1 MYQCTLRFCLSSN
14 PPLEA
19 ALRRADPL
27 PGFGHE
33 ISVVDGSGMASLAD
47 ADIVFLAPK
56 DLAALPALRQKL
68 PRAFLVLAHRADEP
82 PSATPDDLSALD
94 DIWALRD
101 DPELCAFHVAR
112 LLEKIKLRKDHAL
125 VRQYLD
131 VTLDTSS
138 AMIWFKDR
146 QGNYFK
152 VNKNYAHIM
161 GVDYVESGARRFL
174 VQQNNS
180 ATFAQCRDI
189 CTQSDQYVLTVGLP
203 DIFVENVPTDG
214 GLRQLKVHKAP
225 LFADDGTIMGIVGI
239 GYDITDFS
247 SMNTEVGIFLR
258 SLPFPILLEDSG
270 GCVTHINEKFQELFE
285 LRPEDNLVGQTSQ
298 RIFDLVTEKFGIWWE
313 KNNTE
318 AHFLRDAVENVLL
331 RHDSRVFDAFDKPA
345 GTIIVLWDVSLE
357 RRYEWHLQSKAR
369 TDDLTGLSNRRSFY
383 DLVPVFL
390 ESGAAL
396 VYVDLDNF
404 KDVNDTYGHHM
415 GDQALILTAGVLS
428 ANFPGSVI
436 TRMGGDEFVIFLPS
450 GCTRETLLSRA
461 QSLLDNLHSAFA
473 ARKSFHRLSASVGVC
488 LVEKDG
494 LSRDELVRRSDVAMY
509 AAKSQ
514 GKRRFCVY
522 SEDLAD
528 KSNPKTSCRQ
538 RPRPLSGRNRIP
550 QTPPSPAEPADKQ

>member
-1 MYQCTLRFCLSSN
+1 MYQCTLRFCLS
-14 PPLEA
+14 PHPLLEA
-19 ALRRADPL
+19 ALRKADPL
-27 PGFGHE
+27 PGFRHE
-33 ISVVDGSGMASLAD
+33 ISVVDGCDMASIANAD
-47 ADIVFLAPK
+47 VVFLGPK
-56 DLAALPALRQKL
+56 ELAALPTLRQKL
-68 PRAFLVLAHRADEP
+68 PKVLPVLVHRGDEP
-82 PSATPDDLSALD
+82 LPATLNDLLALD

-101 DPELCAFHVAR
+101 EPALCAFHVAR
-112 LLEKIKLRKDHAL
+112 LLDRIRQHKDHAL
-125 VRQYLD
+125 TRQYLD
-131 VTLDTSS
+131 ATLNTSS
-138 AMIWFKDR
+138 AMVWFKDR

-152 VNKNYAHIM
+152 VNKNYARIM

-174 VQQNNS
+174 VQKNNS
-180 ATFAQCRDI
+180 AAFAQCRDI
-189 CTQSDQYVLTVGLP
+189 CTQSDQYVLTVGRP
-203 DIFVENVPTDG
+203 GIFVENVPTDG

-239 GYDITDFS
+239 GYDITDLS

-270 GCVTHINEKFQELFE
+270 GCVTHVNEKFQKLFE
-285 LRPEDNLVGQTSQ
+285 LGPEDKLVGQSSQ
-298 RIFDLVTEKFGIWWE
+298 QIFDLVTERFGIWWE

-331 RHDSRVFDAFDKPA
+331 RHDSRVFDAFDKPV

-357 RRYEWHLQSKAR
+357 RRYEWHLQNKAR

-383 DLVPVFL
+383 DLVPAFL
-390 ESGAAL
+390 EPGAAL
-396 VYVDLDNF
+396 IYVDLDNF
-404 KDVNDTYGHHM
+404 KDVNDQHGHHM

-450 GCTRETLLSRA
+450 GCTRETFLPRA
-461 QSLLDNLHSAFA
+461 QSLLDNLHNAFA
-473 ARKSFHRLSASVGVC
+473 VRKSFHRLSASVGVC
-488 LVEKDG
+488 LVEEDG
-494 LSRDELVRRSDVAMY
+494 LSRDELVRRGDVAMY

-528 KSNPKTSCRQ
+528 KRNPKTSCRQ
-538 RPRPLSGRNRIP
+538 RPRPLSGSKRIP
-550 QTPPSPAEPADKQ
+550 QTPVSVAPADRQ

>member
-1 MYQCTLRFCLSSN
+1 MYQCTLRFCLS
-14 PPLEA
+14 PHPLLEA
-19 ALRRADPL
+19 ALRKADPL
-27 PGFGHE
+27 PGFRHE
-33 ISVVDGSGMASLAD
+33 ISVVDGCDMASIANAD
-47 ADIVFLAPK
+47 VVFLGPK
-56 DLAALPALRQKL
+56 ELAALPTLRQKL
-68 PRAFLVLAHRADEP
+68 PKVLPVLVHRGDEP
-82 PSATPDDLSALD
+82 LPATLNDLLALD

-101 DPELCAFHVAR
+101 EPALCAFHVAR
-112 LLEKIKLRKDHAL
+112 LLDRIRQHKDHAL
-125 VRQYLD
+125 TRQYLD
-131 VTLDTSS
+131 ATLNTSS
-138 AMIWFKDR
+138 AMVWFKDR

-152 VNKNYAHIM
+152 VNKNYARIM

-174 VQQNNS
+174 VQKNNS
-180 ATFAQCRDI
+180 AAFAQCRDI
-189 CTQSDQYVLTVGLP
+189 CTQSDQYVLTVGRP
-203 DIFVENVPTDG
+203 GIFVENVPTDG

-247 SMNTEVGIFLR
+247 TMNTEVGIFLR

-285 LRPEDNLVGQTSQ
+285 LRPEDKLVGQSSQ
-298 RIFDLVTEKFGIWWE
+298 QIFDLVTERFGIWWE

-331 RHDSRVFDAFDKPA
+331 RHDSRVFDAFDKPV

-357 RRYEWHLQSKAR
+357 RRYEWHLQNKAR

-383 DLVPVFL
+383 DLVPAFL
-390 ESGAAL
+390 EPGAAL
-396 VYVDLDNF
+396 IYVDLDNF
-404 KDVNDTYGHHM
+404 KDVNDQHGHHM

-450 GCTRETLLSRA
+450 GCTRETFLPRA
-461 QSLLDNLHSAFA
+461 QSLLDNLHNAFA
-473 ARKSFHRLSASVGVC
+473 VRKSFHRLSASVGVC
-488 LVEKDG
+488 LVEEDG
-494 LSRDELVRRSDVAMY
+494 LSRDELVRRGDVAMY

-528 KSNPKTSCRQ
+528 KRNPKTSCRQ
-538 RPRPLSGRNRIP
+538 RPRPLSGSKRIP
-550 QTPPSPAEPADKQ
+550 QTPVSVAPADRQ

>member
-1 MYQCTLRFCLSSN
+1 MYQCTLRFCLS
-14 PPLEA
+14 PHPLLEA
-19 ALRRADPL
+19 ALRKADPL
-27 PGFGHE
+27 PGFRHE
-33 ISVVDGSGMASLAD
+33 ISVVDGCDMASIANAD
-47 ADIVFLAPK
+47 VVFLGPK
-56 DLAALPALRQKL
+56 ELAALPTLRQKL
-68 PRAFLVLAHRADEP
+68 PKVLPVLVHRGDEP
-82 PSATPDDLSALD
+82 LPATLNDLLALD

-101 DPELCAFHVAR
+101 EPALCAFHVAR
-112 LLEKIKLRKDHAL
+112 LLDRIRQHKDHAL
-125 VRQYLD
+125 TRQYLD
-131 VTLDTSS
+131 ATLNTSS
-138 AMIWFKDR
+138 AMVWFKDR

-152 VNKNYAHIM
+152 VNKNYARIM

-174 VQQNNS
+174 VQKNNS
-180 ATFAQCRDI
+180 AAFAQCRDI
-189 CTQSDQYVLTVGLP
+189 CTQSDQYVLTVGRP
-203 DIFVENVPTDG
+203 GIFVENVPTDG

-247 SMNTEVGIFLR
+247 TMNTEVGIFLR

-298 RIFDLVTEKFGIWWE
+298 KIFDLVTEKFGIWWE

-331 RHDSRVFDAFDKPA
+331 RHDSRVFDAFDKPV

-357 RRYEWHLQSKAR
+357 RRYEWHLQNKAR

-383 DLVPVFL
+383 DLVPAFL
-390 ESGAAL
+390 EPGAAL
-396 VYVDLDNF
+396 IYVDLDNF
-404 KDVNDTYGHHM
+404 KDVNDQHGHHM

-450 GCTRETLLSRA
+450 GCTRETFLPRA
-461 QSLLDNLHSAFA
+461 QSLLDNLHNAFA
-473 ARKSFHRLSASVGVC
+473 VRKSFHRLSASVGVC
-488 LVEKDG
+488 LVEEDG
-494 LSRDELVRRSDVAMY
+494 LSRDELVRRGDVAMY

-528 KSNPKTSCRQ
+528 KRNPKTSCRQ
-538 RPRPLSGRNRIP
+538 RPRPLSGSNRIP
-550 QTPPSPAEPADKQ
+550 QAPAPAEPADKQ

>member
-1 MYQCTLRFCLSSN
+1 MYQCTLRFCLS
-14 PPLEA
+14 PHPLLEA
-19 ALRRADPL
+19 ALRKADPL
-27 PGFGHE
+27 PGFRHE
-33 ISVVDGSGMASLAD
+33 ISVVDGCDMASIANAD
-47 ADIVFLAPK
+47 VVFLGPK
-56 DLAALPALRQKL
+56 ELAALPTLRQKL
-68 PRAFLVLAHRADEP
+68 PKVLPVLVHRGDEP
-82 PSATPDDLSALD
+82 LPATLNDLLALD

-101 DPELCAFHVAR
+101 EPALCAFHVAR
-112 LLEKIKLRKDHAL
+112 LLDRIRQHKDHAL
-125 VRQYLD
+125 TRQYLD
-131 VTLDTSS
+131 ATLNTSS
-138 AMIWFKDR
+138 AMVWFKDR

-152 VNKNYAHIM
+152 VNKNYARIM

-174 VQQNNS
+174 VQKNNS
-180 ATFAQCRDI
+180 AAFAQCRDI
-189 CTQSDQYVLTVGLP
+189 CTQSDQYVLTVGRP
-203 DIFVENVPTDG
+203 GIFVENVPTDG

-247 SMNTEVGIFLR
+247 TMNTEVGIFLR

-298 RIFDLVTEKFGIWWE
+298 KIFDLVTEKFGIWWE

-331 RHDSRVFDAFDKPA
+331 RHDSRVFDAFDKPV

-357 RRYEWHLQSKAR
+357 RRYEWHLQNKAR

-383 DLVPVFL
+383 DLVPAFL
-390 ESGAAL
+390 EPGAAL
-396 VYVDLDNF
+396 IYVDLDNF
-404 KDVNDTYGHHM
+404 KDVNDQHGHHM

-450 GCTRETLLSRA
+450 GCTRETFLPRA
-461 QSLLDNLHSAFA
+461 QSLLDNLHNAFA
-473 ARKSFHRLSASVGVC
+473 VRKSFHRLSASVGVC
-488 LVEKDG
+488 LVEEDG
-494 LSRDELVRRSDVAMY
+494 LSRDELVRRGDVAMY

-528 KSNPKTSCRQ
+528 KRNPKTSCRQ
-538 RPRPLSGRNRIP
+538 RPRPLSGSKRIP
-550 QTPPSPAEPADKQ
+550 QTPVSVAPADRQ

>member
-1 MYQCTLRFCLSSN
+1 MYQCTLRFCLS
-14 PPLEA
+14 PHPLLEA
-19 ALRRADPL
+19 ALRKADPL
-27 PGFGHE
+27 PGFRHE
-33 ISVVDGSGMASLAD
+33 ISVVDGCDMASIANAD
-47 ADIVFLAPK
+47 VVFLGPK
-56 DLAALPALRQKL
+56 ELAALPTLRQKL
-68 PRAFLVLAHRADEP
+68 PKVLPVLVHRGDEP
-82 PSATPDDLSALD
+82 LPATLNDLLALD

-101 DPELCAFHVAR
+101 EPALCAFHVAR
-112 LLEKIKLRKDHAL
+112 LLDRIRQHKDHAL
-125 VRQYLD
+125 TRQYLD
-131 VTLDTSS
+131 ATLNTSS
-138 AMIWFKDR
+138 AMVWFKDR

-152 VNKNYAHIM
+152 VNKNYARIM

-174 VQQNNS
+174 VQKNNS
-180 ATFAQCRDI
+180 AAFAQCRDI
-189 CTQSDQYVLTVGLP
+189 CTQSDQYVLTVGRP
-203 DIFVENVPTDG
+203 GIFVENVPTDG

-225 LFADDGTIMGIVGI
+225 LFAEDGTIMGIVGI

-247 SMNTEVGIFLR
+247 TMNTEVGIFLR

-285 LRPEDNLVGQTSQ
+285 LRPEDKLVGQSSQ
-298 RIFDLVTEKFGIWWE
+298 QIFDLVTERFGIWWE

-331 RHDSRVFDAFDKPA
+331 RHDSRVFDAFDKPV

-357 RRYEWHLQSKAR
+357 RRYEWHLQNKAR

-383 DLVPVFL
+383 DLVPAFL
-390 ESGAAL
+390 EPGAAL
-396 VYVDLDNF
+396 IYVDLDNF
-404 KDVNDTYGHHM
+404 KDVNDQHGHHM

-450 GCTRETLLSRA
+450 GCTRETFLPRA
-461 QSLLDNLHSAFA
+461 QSLLDNLHNAFA
-473 ARKSFHRLSASVGVC
+473 VRKSFHRLSASVGVC
-488 LVEKDG
+488 LVEEDG
-494 LSRDELVRRSDVAMY
+494 LSRDELVRRGDVAMY

-528 KSNPKTSCRQ
+528 KRNPKTSCRQ
-538 RPRPLSGRNRIP
+538 RPRPLSGSKRIP
-550 QTPPSPAEPADKQ
+550 QTPVSVAPADRQ

>member
-1 MYQCTLRFCLSSN
+1 MYQCTLRFCLS
-14 PPLEA
+14 PHPLLEA
-19 ALRRADPL
+19 ALRKADPL
-27 PGFGHE
+27 PGFRHE
-33 ISVVDGSGMASLAD
+33 ISVVDGCDMASIANAD
-47 ADIVFLAPK
+47 VVFLGPK
-56 DLAALPALRQKL
+56 ELAALPTLRQKL
-68 PRAFLVLAHRADEP
+68 PKVLPVLVHRGDEP
-82 PSATPDDLSALD
+82 LPATLNDLLALD

-101 DPELCAFHVAR
+101 EPALCAFHVAR
-112 LLEKIKLRKDHAL
+112 LLDRIRQHKDHAL
-125 VRQYLD
+125 TRQYLD
-131 VTLDTSS
+131 ATLNTSS
-138 AMIWFKDR
+138 AMVWFKDR

-152 VNKNYAHIM
+152 VNKNYARIM

-174 VQQNNS
+174 VQKNNS
-180 ATFAQCRDI
+180 AAFAQCRDI
-189 CTQSDQYVLTVGLP
+189 CTQSDQYVLTVGRP
-203 DIFVENVPTDG
+203 GIFVENVPTDG

-225 LFADDGTIMGIVGI
+225 LFAEDGTIMGIVGI

-247 SMNTEVGIFLR
+247 TMNTEVGIFLR

-285 LRPEDNLVGQTSQ
+285 LRPEDKLVGQSSQ
-298 RIFDLVTEKFGIWWE
+298 QIFDLVTERFGIWWE

-331 RHDSRVFDAFDKPA
+331 RHDSRVFDAFDKPV

-357 RRYEWHLQSKAR
+357 RRYEWHLQNKAR

-383 DLVPVFL
+383 DLVPAFL
-390 ESGAAL
+390 EPGAAL
-396 VYVDLDNF
+396 IYVDLDNF
-404 KDVNDTYGHHM
+404 KDVNDQHGHHM

-450 GCTRETLLSRA
+450 GCTRETFLPRA
-461 QSLLDNLHSAFA
+461 QSLLDNLHNAFA
-473 ARKSFHRLSASVGVC
+473 VRKSFHRLSASVGVC
-488 LVEKDG
+488 LVEEDG
-494 LSRDELVRRSDVAMY
+494 LSRDELVRRGDVAMY

-528 KSNPKTSCRQ
+528 KRNPKTSCRQ
-538 RPRPLSGRNRIP
+538 RPRPLSGSNRIP
-550 QTPPSPAEPADKQ
+550 QAPAPAEPADKQ

>member
-1 MYQCTLRFCLSSN
+1 MYQCTLRFCLS
-14 PPLEA
+14 PHPLLEA
-19 ALRRADPL
+19 ALRKADPL
-27 PGFGHE
+27 PGFRHE
-33 ISVVDGSGMASLAD
+33 ISVVDGCDMASIANAD
-47 ADIVFLAPK
+47 VVFLGPK
-56 DLAALPALRQKL
+56 ELAALPTLRQKL
-68 PRAFLVLAHRADEP
+68 PKVLPVLVHRGDEP
-82 PSATPDDLSALD
+82 LPATLNDLLALD

-101 DPELCAFHVAR
+101 EPALCAFHVAR
-112 LLEKIKLRKDHAL
+112 LLDRIRQHKDHAL
-125 VRQYLD
+125 TRQYLD
-131 VTLDTSS
+131 ATLNTSS
-138 AMIWFKDR
+138 AMVWFKDR

-152 VNKNYAHIM
+152 VNKNYARIM

-174 VQQNNS
+174 VQKNNS
-180 ATFAQCRDI
+180 AAFAQCRDI
-189 CTQSDQYVLTVGLP
+189 CTQSDQYVLTVGRP
-203 DIFVENVPTDG
+203 GIFVENVPTDG

-247 SMNTEVGIFLR
+247 TMNTEVGIFLR

-285 LRPEDNLVGQTSQ
+285 LRPEDKLVGQSSQ
-298 RIFDLVTEKFGIWWE
+298 QIFDLVTERFGIWWE

-331 RHDSRVFDAFDKPA
+331 RHDSRVFDAFDKPV

-357 RRYEWHLQSKAR
+357 RRYEWHLQNKAR

-383 DLVPVFL
+383 DLVPAFL
-390 ESGAAL
+390 EPGAAL
-396 VYVDLDNF
+396 IYVDLDNF
-404 KDVNDTYGHHM
+404 KDVNDQHGHHM

-450 GCTRETLLSRA
+450 GCTRETFLPRA
-461 QSLLDNLHSAFA
+461 QSLLDNLHNAFA
-473 ARKSFHRLSASVGVC
+473 VRKSFHRLSASVGVC
-488 LVEKDG
+488 LVEEDG
-494 LSRDELVRRSDVAMY
+494 LSRDELVRRGDVAMY

-528 KSNPKTSCRQ
+528 KRNPKTSCRQ
-538 RPRPLSGRNRIP
+538 RPRPLSGSNRIP
-550 QTPPSPAEPADKQ
+550 QAPAPAEPADKQ

>member
-1 MYQCTLRFCLSSN
+1 MYQCTLRFCLS
-14 PPLEA
+14 PHPLLEA
-19 ALRRADPL
+19 ALRKADPL
-27 PGFGHE
+27 PGFRHE
-33 ISVVDGSGMASLAD
+33 ISVVDGCDMASIANAD
-47 ADIVFLAPK
+47 VVFLGPK
-56 DLAALPALRQKL
+56 ELAALPTLRQKL
-68 PRAFLVLAHRADEP
+68 PKVLPVLVHRGDEP
-82 PSATPDDLSALD
+82 LPATLNDLLALD

-101 DPELCAFHVAR
+101 EPALCAFHVAR
-112 LLEKIKLRKDHAL
+112 LLDRIRQHKDHAL
-125 VRQYLD
+125 TRQYLD
-131 VTLDTSS
+131 ATLNTSS
-138 AMIWFKDR
+138 AMVWFKDR

-152 VNKNYAHIM
+152 VNKNYARIM

-174 VQQNNS
+174 VQKNNS
-180 ATFAQCRDI
+180 AAFAQCRDI
-189 CTQSDQYVLTVGLP
+189 CTQSDQYVLTVGRP
-203 DIFVENVPTDG
+203 GIFVENVSTDG

-247 SMNTEVGIFLR
+247 TMNTEVGIFLR

-298 RIFDLVTEKFGIWWE
+298 KIFDLVTEKFGIWWE

-331 RHDSRVFDAFDKPA
+331 RHDSRVFDAFDKPV

-357 RRYEWHLQSKAR
+357 RRYEWHLQNKAR

-383 DLVPVFL
+383 DLVPAFL
-390 ESGAAL
+390 EPGAAL
-396 VYVDLDNF
+396 IYVDLDNF
-404 KDVNDTYGHHM
+404 KDVNDQHGHHM

-450 GCTRETLLSRA
+450 GCTRETFLPRA
-461 QSLLDNLHSAFA
+461 QSLLDNLHNAFA
-473 ARKSFHRLSASVGVC
+473 VRKSFHRLSASVGVC
-488 LVEKDG
+488 LVEEDG
-494 LSRDELVRRSDVAMY
+494 LSRDELVRRGDVAMY

-528 KSNPKTSCRQ
+528 KRNPKTSCRQ
-538 RPRPLSGRNRIP
+538 RPRPLSGSNRIP
-550 QTPPSPAEPADKQ
+550 QAPAPAEPADKQ